1 MYILHTPIGGT
12 KIPELD
18 VNFLEALS
26 LTKQHLQYM
35 FHKIYKVLKE
45 VITESRL
52 LPLHV

>member
-1 MYILHTPIGGT
+1 MSIYDHKTLRTST
-12 KIPELD
+12 LLDEAPELD

-45 VITESRL
+45 VKE
-52 LPLHV
+52 